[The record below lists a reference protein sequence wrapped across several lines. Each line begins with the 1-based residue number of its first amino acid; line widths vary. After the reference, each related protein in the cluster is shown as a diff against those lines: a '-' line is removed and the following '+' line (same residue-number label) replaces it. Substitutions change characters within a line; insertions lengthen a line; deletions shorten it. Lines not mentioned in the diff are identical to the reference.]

1 MKKVLGILAALVFLA
16 LVVGTGVFL
25 FKKSA
30 KKPVV
35 YKTETPAKADI
46 VKKTVATGSVVP
58 RKEVA
63 IKPQISGIIEELYV
77 EAGQVVK
84 QGDLVA
90 KVRVIPNM
98 VSLSAA
104 EARVNQAQI
113 ALENA
118 TREKDRQKKLYDEG
132 TVALSVFQGAET
144 AWKTAQEELAAAQD
158 NIDIVRKGTSAR
170 VGSATNTLIRAT
182 VSGMVL
188 QVPVEV
194 GNSVIEANNFNDG
207 TTIAALAD
215 MNDMIFKG
223 KVDESEVGKIHPGM
237 ALVLTIGAIDNKK
250 IDATLERIAPKGVEE
265 NGAIQFEIRA
275 AVVPQHD
282 VFLRSNYSAN
292 ADIVLDK
299 RTQVLAIPESL
310 VQFDGDKPYVEVETQ
325 PQTFE
330 KRPIKTGLSDGI
342 QIEVVEGLTETDK
355 VKNPNTDLQA
365 GGPAAAAARRR

>member
-1 MKKVLGILAALVFLA
+1 MKKVLGILAAVLFLA

-35 YKTETPAKADI
+35 YRTETPTRTDI

-58 RKEVA
+58 RKEIAV
-63 IKPQISGIIEELYV
+63 KPQISGIVDELYI
-77 EAGQVVK
+77 EAGQIVK

-118 TREKDRQKKLYDEG
+118 ARENERQKRLFAEG
-132 TVALSVFQGAET
+132 TVAQADAQRADT
-144 AWKTAQEELAAAQD
+144 AWKTAQEEVAAAKD

-170 VGSATNTLIRAT
+170 VGSATNTIIRAPI
-182 VSGMVL
+182 SGMVL
-188 QVPVEV
+188 QVPIEV

-207 TTIAALAD
+207 TTLATLAD
-215 MNDMIFKG
+215 MDDMIFKG
-223 KVDESEVGKIHPGM
+223 KVDESEVGKIKPGM
-237 ALVLTIGAIDNKK
+237 ALVLTIGAIENKK
-250 IDATLERIAPKGVEE
+250 IEASLERIAPKGVEE

-275 AVVPQHD
+275 AIKPQHD
-282 VFLRSNYSAN
+282 VFLRANYSAN

-299 RTQVLAIPESL
+299 RSQVLAIPESVL
-310 VQFDGDKPYVEVETQ
+310 QFDGAKPFVEVETK

-330 KRPIKTGLSDGI
+330 KRSIKTGLSDGI
-342 QIEVVEGLTETDK
+342 QIEVLEGLTESDK

-365 GGPAAAAARRR
+365 APAKKG